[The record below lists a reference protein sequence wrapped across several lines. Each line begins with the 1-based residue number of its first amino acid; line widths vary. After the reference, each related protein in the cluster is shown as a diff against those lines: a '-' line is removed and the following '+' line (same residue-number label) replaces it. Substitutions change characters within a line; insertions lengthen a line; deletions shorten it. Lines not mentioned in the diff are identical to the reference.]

1 MYTVYIN
8 PNLSTYD
15 CCCCCCS
22 RLRQSNPDVYASV
35 KDALVHLLKS
45 RTTWH
50 VSHAYRGII
59 PAALG
64 AIPSSALYF
73 GAYES
78 AKVTLQRS
86 IGSGNGNDPNNDSVG
101 RRLAVHGLAAA
112 CGNMISSAVFVPKEL
127 IKQQLQYHSD
137 GKTAAA
143 VVVQILKEKG
153 ISGLYCGYQATLMR
167 NIPSAVLR
175 FALYEELKRMW
186 TPSDEEQQH
195 KQQQHLPI
203 GVFAAGAVAG
213 AMASGIMTPVDVI
226 KTRLATGTCP
236 VGMKNC
242 MMHVLK
248 ETGWQGLYAGA
259 GSRMVWSGAFSAIG
273 FGTFE
278 VTKRWLGVSE
288 NQQQQQQDRTTT
300 ERK

>member
-1 MYTVYIN
+1 MPF
-8 PNLSTYD
+8 PNTIA
-15 CCCCCCS
+15 
-22 RLRQSNPDVYASV
+22 RLRQSNPDAYASV

-45 RTTWH
+45 RTSWH

-73 GAYES
+73 GTYES

-86 IGSGNGNDPNNDSVG
+86 IGKGENDSVG

-127 IKQQLQYHSD
+127 IKQQLQYHSER
-137 GKTAAA
+137 KTAGA

-153 ISGLYCGYQATLMR
+153 IPGLYRGYQATLMR
-167 NIPSAVLR
+167 NIPSAMLR
-175 FALYEELKRMW
+175 FVLYEELKRLW
-186 TPSDEEQQH
+186 APSDEE
-195 KQQQHLPI
+195 HLPI
-203 GVFAAGAVAG
+203 GLFAAGAVAG
-213 AMASGIMTPVDVI
+213 AMASGIMTPVDVM

-236 VGMKNC
+236 VGVKNC
-242 MMHVLK
+242 MMHVVK
-248 ETGWQGLYAGA
+248 QTGWKGLYAGA

-278 VTKRWLGVSE
+278 LVKRRLGVSE
-288 NQQQQQQDRTTT
+288 KQQGRTT
-300 ERK
+300 EQQ